1 MIDIKGITKS
11 FGNLQVLKGIDLH
24 INKGVTIVRQN
35 IENKIRKHDRY
46 QRYNQIIWQFTGA
59 QRH

>member
-1 MIDIKGITKS
+1 MAQGHARLTVS
-11 FGNLQVLKGIDLH
+11 ELLYN
-24 INKGVTIVRQN
+24 NKGVTMVSQN